1 MTEFWNQF
9 VGLFASAIQ
18 GIADFVAFAGGHK
31 WALAIVL
38 LTIGV
43 RTVLIPVGVK
53 QFKSM
58 RAMQGL
64 QPEIKRLQ
72 KKYKN
77 DKERLNKEMMELYQ
91 REGVN
96 PLGGCLP
103 MLPQMPVL
111 LGMFYAIRNLT
122 DVPKHI
128 RGVVAE
134 RAGTVGDRTV
144 EIATNAFGN
153 ARESGTFGAAE
164 GEGAGAVLDV
174 LRDRCPDPSS
184 LEGLSDAAIARTC
197 DIIPNMP
204 FLGLGDLGD
213 RSITTVAGILL
224 IVVMTAAQF
233 ITTRQMQASRDGG
246 AQNKMMQYMPL
257 FFVVIFINFPAG
269 LVLYWTTSTL
279 FQLGQQLLILRT
291 QELPE
296 PPKGGKAEKNGKGG
310 KAGKDGKAKKAEG
323 KGPKPGSSK
332 NSKKSKSKSKSNKSK
347 SKKKKR

>member
-1 MTEFWNQF
+1 MGDLWNQF
-9 VGLFASAIQ
+9 VELFASAIE
-18 GIADFVAFAGGHK
+18 GIADFVAFAGGHR

-122 DVPKHI
+122 DVPKHVMEAGMQWVASVEGQ
-128 RGVVAE
+128 GVDVAK
-134 RAGTVGDRTV
+134 A
-144 EIATNAFGN
+144 AFAR
-153 ARESGTFGAAE
+153 ARESGVFGSPPE
-164 GEGAGAVLDV
+164 VEGARSTFER
-174 LRDRCPDPSS
+174 LRELCPDPSS

-213 RSITTVAGILL
+213 PSISTVAGILL
-224 IVVMTAAQF
+224 IVIMTGAQF

-246 AQNKMMQYMPL
+246 SQQKIMQYMPL

-296 PPKGGKAEKNGKGG
+296 PPKAG
-310 KAGKDGKAKKAEG
+310 KAGKAGKSNGKKPDKKGDGKG
-323 KGPKPGSSK
+323 SKPGSAK
-332 NSKKSKSKSKSNKSK
+332 GSKKGKSKGKKKN
-347 SKKKKR
+347 KKKR

>member
-1 MTEFWNQF
+1 MGELWNQF
-9 VGLFASAIQ
+9 VDLFASAIE
-18 GIADFVAFAGGHK
+18 GIADYVAFAGGHK

-58 RAMQGL
+58 RAMQAL
-64 QPEIKRLQ
+64 QPEMKRLQ
-72 KKYKN
+72 KKYKG

-122 DVPKHI
+122 DIPRHVSELGMEWANGAQVAFENI
-128 RGVVAE
+128 RENGSLGQAP
-134 RAGTVGDRTV
+134 
-144 EIATNAFGN
+144 
-153 ARESGTFGAAE
+153 
-164 GEGAGAVLDV
+164 EGADETFQQL
-174 LRDRCPDPSS
+174 LERCPDPSS
-184 LEGLSDAAIARTC
+184 LQGASDPVIARTC

-213 RSITTVAGILL
+213 PSISTVAGILL
-224 IVVMTAAQF
+224 IVIMTGAQF
-233 ITTRQMQASRDGG
+233 ITTRQTMAARDGG
-246 AQNKMMQYMPL
+246 GGPQQKMMQYMPL

-279 FQLGQQLLILRT
+279 FQLGQQLLILRRMD
-291 QELPE
+291 LPE
-296 PPKGGKAEKNGKGG
+296 PPKPG
-310 KAGKDGKAKKAEG
+310 KAGKANGKAKGDG
-323 KGPKPGSSK
+323 KGSKPGSAKGPK
-332 NSKKSKSKSKSNKSK
+332 NSKKSKNKGK
-347 SKKKKR
+347 SKKKNKKKR

>member
-1 MTEFWNQF
+1 MAELWNQF
-9 VGLFASAIQ
+9 VELFASAIE
-18 GIADFVAFAGGHK
+18 GIADFVVFAGGHK

-43 RTVLIPVGVK
+43 RTLLIPVGVK

-122 DVPKHI
+122 DVVKHV
-128 RGVVAE
+128 RELGLEWAGGVQVAFE
-134 RAGTVGDRTV
+134 NVRENGV
-144 EIATNAFGN
+144 FGN
-153 ARESGTFGAAE
+153 APEDVVETL
-164 GEGAGAVLDV
+164 GE
-174 LRDRCPDPSS
+174 RCPDPSS
-184 LEGLSDAAIARTC
+184 LQGMSDSAIARAC
-197 DIIPNMP
+197 DIIPQMP

-213 RSITTVAGILL
+213 PSISTVAGILL
-224 IVVMTAAQF
+224 IVIMTAAQF

-246 AQNKMMQYMPL
+246 AQNKIMQYMPL

-291 QELPE
+291 MELPE
-296 PPKGGKAEKNGKGG
+296 PPKGGKARKGGGKSPKSGSGPKNGKG
-310 KAGKDGKAKKAEG
+310 
-323 KGPKPGSSK
+323 PKSGSG
-332 NSKKSKSKSKSNKSK
+332 
-347 SKKKKR
+347 SKKKNKKRR